1 MRTKI
6 VWLRISYWVGA
17 IADGIATYRMLFPK
31 YANGAEYRYAMGMG
45 ASLMLGWTIL
55 LIWADQKPL
64 ARKGVLLITLFPV
77 ITGLLLAEIY
87 AVVND
92 VKSFEQMLPLGIFLM
107 GLIILF
113 SFSYFNARSAVV
125 EEKPPD

>member
-1 MRTKI
+1 MKTEI
-6 VWLRISYWVGA
+6 TWLRISYWVGA

-31 YANGAEYRYAMGMG
+31 YGSGAEYRYALGMG

-55 LIWADQKPL
+55 LIWADRKPV

-87 AVVND
+87 AVFNE
-92 VKSFEQMLPLGIFLM
+92 VKTFEQMLPLGAFLV

-113 SFSYFNARSAVV
+113 SFSYFNARHVDV
-125 EEKPPD
+125 EEKSFV